1 MGLNRVAVGVER
13 NGLAGQRTVNVEVE
27 YRDGRRQIFLQILY
41 SRTIAEKLGFG
52 GPSTSEFDRETA
64 DGYSRRRRVGDA
76 IIVED
81 WDQSSQTGGYGS
93 DSGGSGRGSEGEG
106 ARGKSADAPG
116 RAVSEA
122 ARDKSLDDGPHGKT
136 VSAVAQDPSRK
147 SALEARGRTAE
158 GEGPRG
164 ADRK

>member
-1 MGLNRVAVGVER
+1 MKK
-13 NGLAGQRTVNVEVE
+13 
-27 YRDGRRQIFLQILY
+27 QILI
-41 SRTIAEKLGFG
+41 TAGALLGLTLALGPQVSSDLSPVGSAHASKG
-52 GPSTSEFDRETA
+52 GSGGGGSGSGGGNSGKGSSG
-64 DGYSRRRRVGDA
+64 DG
-76 IIVED
+76 
-81 WDQSSQTGGYGS
+81 GGSGHGGHGS

>member
-1 MGLNRVAVGVER
+1 MYENIWNRRLEC
-13 NGLAGQRTVNVEVE
+13 LAPTAPG
-27 YRDGRRQIFLQILY
+27 DG
-41 SRTIAEKLGFG
+41 
-52 GPSTSEFDRETA
+52 D
-64 DGYSRRRRVGDA
+64 
-76 IIVED
+76 
-81 WDQSSQTGGYGS
+81 S